1 MIYLAWRN
9 LSQSRI
15 QFLLGIG
22 GIMLALLLM
31 LAIDAVLAGSE
42 ERLVAYI
49 ARSGAD
55 IFVTQEG
62 VRNMHMAASAIRY
75 RDMALASHAP
85 GVTAA
90 SPILYTSGVIK
101 VGGANFLS
109 YIIGFDPDAPLGGPP
124 VVIAG
129 TNRLQRNE
137 AIVDEAVARS
147 QALGLGDEVEIL
159 GETFTVAG
167 LTWNFTSIV
176 NTVTFIRLAD
186 FQILRGGES
195 ISYALLQV
203 APGTDAE
210 AIAEAITTRND
221 DVLALTRADFAREE
235 RQIVKDMSAEILN
248 IIDLSAFLIGLA
260 ATALTL
266 YTNTLRKRQ
275 EYGVLKAIGAA
286 NRHLYAVVVVQA
298 LVNLVL
304 GFVVALGLVLALRQM
319 LPLVVPNVSLT
330 LTRAAMMRVL
340 VTSLGIGVA
349 AAWVP
354 ARQLARLD
362 PARVFRG

>member
-9 LSQSRI
+9 LSQSRS

-22 GIMLALLLM
+22 GITLALLLM
-31 LAIDAVLAGSE
+31 LALDSVLAGSE

-55 IFVTQEG
+55 IFVAQER

-85 GVTAA
+85 GVTGA

-101 VGGANFLS
+101 VGGASFLS

-124 VVIAG
+124 AVING

-147 QALGLGDEVEIL
+147 QNLGLGDEVELL

-167 LTWNFTSIV
+167 LSRNFTNIA

-210 AIAEAITTRND
+210 AVARVITTRNA
-221 DVLALTRADFAREE
+221 DVLASTRADFAREE
-235 RQIVKDMSAEILN
+235 RQIVKDMSAEILS
-248 IIDLSAFLIGLA
+248 IINLSAFLIGLA
-260 ATALTL
+260 VTALTL

-275 EYGVLKAIGAA
+275 EYGVLKAIGAT
-286 NRHLYAVVVVQA
+286 NGHLYAVVVVQA

-304 GFVVALGLVLALRQM
+304 GFLAALGLVWALGQV
-319 LPLVVPNVSLT
+319 LPLMVPSVT
-330 LTRAAMMRVL
+330 LIQTRAAMIRVL
-340 VTSLGIGVA
+340 VTSLGIGAA